1 MTEQFKSQPGQVVWA
16 DLTTPHADQVRE
28 FYRHVTG
35 WEPQPVDMGGYL
47 DYNMTL
53 PGSDTPAAG
62 ICHAR
67 GVNAE
72 IPPQWLIYIA
82 VDDLDA
88 RVQAVEELG
97 GLVLVSPVGEG
108 PNRFCVIQ
116 DPAGAVC
123 ALVQVS

>member
-1 MTEQFKSQPGQVVWA
+1 MTEQFQSRPGQVVWA
-16 DLTTPHADQVRE
+16 DLTIPNAEQLRE
-28 FYRHVTG
+28 FYHQVTG

-67 GVNAE
+67 GENAN

-82 VDDLDA
+82 VDDLDTSVA
-88 RVQAVEELG
+88 LIEEFG
-97 GLVLVSPVGEG
+97 GRVLVGPVGEG
-108 PNRFCVIQ
+108 SSRFCVIE

-123 ALVQVS
+123 ALVQAG